1 MTRITAGGAG
11 DVFYAKMFHVK
22 HRANGR
28 RRAAWDGSPPYA
40 KMFHVKHRRADP
52 EHAILQ
58 NNPMH

>member
-11 DVFYAKMFHVK
+11 DVFYAKNVS
-22 HRANGR
+22 RETSREWAAAR
-28 RRAAWDGSPPYA
+28 AWDGSPPYA